1 MYVEFPFVKTGHM
14 MATSSLKPPSELGKP
29 GRALWQKVTSTF
41 EFVDPRELVALR
53 HSCLLED
60 DLDRLRTELATSTLV
75 VKGSTGQPVET
86 PLLGAIRNAVAL
98 QAKLLGS
105 IAVDS
110 SQVDR
115 SHAGRA
121 LVSQRW
127 ANHG

>member
-1 MYVEFPFVKTGHM
+1 MP
-14 MATSSLKPPSELGKP
+14 KPPPELGKA
-29 GRALWQKVTSTF
+29 GRALWNKVTGTLDF
-41 EFVDPRELVALR
+41 ADPRELVSLR
-53 HSCLLED
+53 QACLLED
-60 DLDRLRTELATSTLV
+60 DLSRLRAELVDSALV

-110 SQVDR
+110 DQASR

-121 LVSQRW
+121 LVAMRHQKN
-127 ANHG
+127 A